1 MSGQGE
7 SWRTN
12 LIRDPVIIQQ
22 LALQAKRVA
31 VLGIKTEDKASQP
44 AFFVP
49 AYLQAAGVEVVP
61 VPVFYPDVT
70 HILGQQVYRK
80 VADVPG
86 EIDIL
91 DVFRKPSDIPQHLDD
106 ILAAAPKAVWL
117 QSGISHPAVEEQL
130 ARAGIKVVSDRCLK
144 VDHQQAAM
152 HSKM

>member
-1 MSGQGE
+1 MSEQGE
-7 SWRTN
+7 AWRSN
-12 LIRDPVIIQQ
+12 LIRDSAAIQQ

-49 AYLQAAGVEVVP
+49 AYLQSAGVEVVP

-70 HILGQQVYRK
+70 HILGQQVYRR

-117 QSGISHPAVEEQL
+117 QSGITHTQVEETL

-144 VDHQQAAM
+144 VDHQQAVM
-152 HSKM
+152 MSKM